1 MSIKTEILSLQH
13 IRIDLA
19 MKIVEIQDVIVQAK
33 ASDVESESSDVE
45 SESSDVESEYRA
57 GCKSALQDLQALYN
71 EASHELQTNP
81 VYTRTYPA
89 LCAIGMPADVRM
101 ALLGEQVSN
110 EAKTGGESKA

>member
-33 ASDVESESSDVE
+33 ASDVESE
-45 SESSDVESEYRA
+45 YRA
-57 GCKSALQDLQALYN
+57 RCKSALQDALQDLQALYN
-71 EASHELQTNP
+71 EASHELKTNP

>member
-33 ASDVESESSDVE
+33 ASDVE